1 MGICES
7 SHRKSFSK
15 EIYSYQKQEFNPNDQ
30 TMDYKNISQE
40 ESGNRP
46 SFLNQSENKNSL
58 VEEIKANNKPELAKY
73 DRSLLGSAKRSE
85 YSHNNNINKTSL
97 FSSAHSEE
105 ELIIKGEI
113 NKDVISREKD
123 FVNSSFK
130 NEVEN
135 KGGKIIKDDDINN
148 NINGSIKVNSI
159 FNPGKE
165 NNTEIDNNTNVI
177 KRNINNINNNNE
189 IVYGIING
197 KYDQNGNLIPN
208 DNNIKYNERY
218 NNEKVNINKNII
230 EVNNNIL
237 KKSYKINISLHES
250 CPRIESFL
258 NVPKTDQPPPNIDE
272 ISENML
278 RNSLESG

>member
-30 TMDYKNISQE
+30 TMDYKNITQE

-58 VEEIKANNKPELAKY
+58 IEEIKTNNKPELAKY

-135 KGGKIIKDDDINN
+135 KGGKIIKDDD
-148 NINGSIKVNSI
+148 
-159 FNPGKE
+159 KE
-165 NNTEIDNNTNVI
+165 NNAEIDNNTNDI

-197 KYDQNGNLIPN
+197 KYDKNGNLIPN

>member
-148 NINGSIKVNSI
+148 N
-159 FNPGKE
+159 
-165 NNTEIDNNTNVI
+165 
-177 KRNINNINNNNE
+177 NE

-197 KYDQNGNLIPN
+197 KYDENGNLIPN